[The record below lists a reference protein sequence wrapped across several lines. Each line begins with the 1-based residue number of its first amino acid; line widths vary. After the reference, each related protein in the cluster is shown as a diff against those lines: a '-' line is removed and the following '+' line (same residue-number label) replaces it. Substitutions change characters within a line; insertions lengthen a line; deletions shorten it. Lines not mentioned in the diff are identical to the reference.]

1 MLFLALLTVSIL
13 KTSSGCCGY
22 KNKLE
27 FDVTGNAT
35 QTDIP
40 ALGLKVPLRAHFPSQ
55 FHLAC
60 PCRIL
65 GLDST
70 DLFLSYLIFLFLKQR
85 TYFDWQKA
93 LPRLWMALYEHRA
106 LLVSFVKLP
115 LCLGMFLSVVLKG
128 NAISFHLLKRGIKY
142 YWLFAEMP
150 PLDSIDLKGFG
161 IPTETRD

>member
-1 MLFLALLTVSIL
+1 MFFLALLTVSIL

-35 QTDIP
+35 ETDIP

-60 PCRIL
+60 PCGIL

-70 DLFLSYLIFLFLKQR
+70 DLFLSSLIFHFLKQR
-85 TYFDWQKA
+85 TYFDW
-93 LPRLWMALYEHRA
+93 
-106 LLVSFVKLP
+106 
-115 LCLGMFLSVVLKG
+115 
-128 NAISFHLLKRGIKY
+128 
-142 YWLFAEMP
+142 
-150 PLDSIDLKGFG
+150 
-161 IPTETRD
+161 